1 MSETTQTQNTGL
13 SPEGEAQG
21 QTAET
26 QGAGEFARL
35 LDQQASG
42 QRQEVKTGAKVQG
55 VLVKIGPEDSFVDF
69 GGRSEG
75 RIKTLELH
83 DAEGK
88 PGLVVGDPIEAYVVE
103 DQAEILL
110 TRFLHQH
117 DHASDK
123 LYQAFKAGIPVE
135 GQVKATNKWGLG
147 VDIQGVRAFCPLSQI
162 ALRFVEDPQTFRDQT
177 LQFKILRYSDQGRN
191 IVLSRRALL
200 EEEQEQQAGQVKAR
214 IAEGAQLEGKVT
226 RMEAFG
232 AFVDLGGGI
241 EGMIH
246 VSELSHERVGHPNEL
261 LKEGQEVQV
270 RVLKVKDLDDKRKA
284 RISLSLKAM
293 QEDPWAEVMARFKE
307 GTVVQGKVEALET
320 YGAFVDL
327 EGKVRGLVHV
337 SELADKRVAH
347 PRDVL
352 SVGQEVRVLVL
363 EVDGRR
369 KRLRLSIKQAES
381 AEATADLKE
390 FRQRQ
395 KKEETQTPSGN
406 ALVEALKKAQ
416 LIQ

>member
-1 MSETTQTQNTGL
+1 MSESTGSANSANAPAAGEDQT
-13 SPEGEAQG
+13 PAEAQAG
-21 QTAET
+21 
-26 QGAGEFARL
+26 GEFARL
-35 LDQQASG
+35 LAEQEAG
-42 QRQEVKTGAKVQG
+42 KKQEVKVGAKVQG
-55 VLVKIGPEDSFVDF
+55 VLVKIGAEDSFVDF

-75 RIKTLELH
+75 RLKTLELL

-110 TRFLHQH
+110 TRFVHQH
-117 DHASDK
+117 DQASDK

-147 VDIQGVRAFCPLSQI
+147 VDIQGVRAFCPMSQI
-162 ALRFVEDPQTFRDQT
+162 DTRFVEDPQSFKDQVM
-177 LQFKILRYSDQGRN
+177 QFKILRYSDQGRN

-200 EEEQEQQAGQVKAR
+200 EKVQDEQAAQVKGQ
-214 IAEGAQLEGKVT
+214 IAEGALLSGKVT
-226 RMEAFG
+226 RMEGFG
-232 AFVDLGGGI
+232 AFVELGGGI

-246 VSELSHERVGHPNEL
+246 VSELSHERVGHPNEV

-270 RVLKVKDLDDKRKA
+270 RVLKVKDLDDRRKA

-293 QEDPWAEVMARFKE
+293 QQDPWASALGSLKE
-307 GTVVQGKVEALET
+307 GTVVSGKVEALET
-320 YGAFVDL
+320 FGAFVEL

-352 SVGQEVRVLVL
+352 SLGQEVKVLVL
-363 EVDGRR
+363 EVDARR

-381 AEATADLKE
+381 AEANADLKE

-395 KKEETQTPSGN
+395 QQEETQSQGGN
-406 ALVEALKKAQ
+406 ALVEALRRAQ
-416 LIQ
+416 LVQ

>member
-1 MSETTQTQNTGL
+1 MSENTGNPQQEETR
-13 SPEGEAQG
+13 SPEQAQ
-21 QTAET
+21 AP
-26 QGAGEFARL
+26 AAADGEFARL
-35 LDQQASG
+35 LAEQEAG
-42 QRQEVKTGAKVQG
+42 RKQEVKVGAKVRG

-75 RIKTLELH
+75 RLKTLELH

-88 PGLVVGDPIEAYVVE
+88 PGLAVGDPIEAFVVE
-103 DQAEILL
+103 DQADILL
-110 TRFLHQH
+110 TRVLGQH
-117 DHASDK
+117 DQASDK

-147 VDIQGVRAFCPLSQI
+147 VDIQGVRAFCPMSQI
-162 ALRFVEDPQTFRDQT
+162 DTRFVEDPQSFKDQVM
-177 LQFKILRYSDQGRN
+177 QFKILRYSDQGRN

-200 EEEQEQQAGQVKAR
+200 EKVQDEQAAEVKGKL
-214 IAEGAQLEGKVT
+214 AEGALVNGKIT
-226 RMEAFG
+226 RMEGFG
-232 AFVDLGGGI
+232 AFVELGGGL

-246 VSELSHERVGHPNEL
+246 VSEISHERVGHPNEV

-270 RVLKVKDLDDKRKA
+270 RVLKVKDLDDRRKA

-293 QEDPWAEVMARFKE
+293 QQDPWADALGKLRE
-307 GTVVQGKVEALET
+307 GSVVQGKVEALET
-320 YGAFVDL
+320 FGAFVEL

-352 SVGQEVRVLVL
+352 SLGQEVKVLVL
-363 EVDGRR
+363 EVDARR

-381 AEATADLKE
+381 AEAEVDLRE

-395 KKEETQTPSGN
+395 QQEETKSSSGN
-406 ALVEALKKAQ
+406 ALVEALRKAQ
-416 LIQ
+416 LAQ

>member
-1 MSETTQTQNTGL
+1 MQTQNAGPA
-13 SPEGEAQG
+13 PEGEAQ
-21 QTAET
+21 A
-26 QGAGEFARL
+26 QGGGEFARL
-35 LDQQASG
+35 LDEQAPG
-42 QRQEVKTGAKVQG
+42 RKQEVMVGAKVQG

-75 RIKTLELH
+75 RIKTAEFL

-88 PGLVVGDPIEAYVVE
+88 PSLAVGDPLEAFVVE

-110 TRFLHQH
+110 TRLLHQH
-117 DHASDK
+117 DQGSDK
-123 LYQAFKAGIPVE
+123 LYQAYKAGIPVE

-162 ALRFVEDPQTFRDQT
+162 ALRFVEDPQVFRDQT
-177 LQFKILRYSDQGRN
+177 LQFKIIRYSDQGRN

-200 EEEQEQQAGQVKAR
+200 EQEQEQEASQVKAG
-214 IAEGAQLEGKVT
+214 IAEGAQLAGKVT
-226 RMEAFG
+226 RMESFG
-232 AFVDLGGGI
+232 AFVDLGGGV
-241 EGMIH
+241 EGMVH
-246 VSELSHERVGHPNEL
+246 VSELSHERVGHPNEVL
-261 LKEGQEVQV
+261 AEGQEVQV
-270 RVLKVKDLDDKRKA
+270 RVLKVKDLDDKKKA
-284 RISLSLKAM
+284 RISLSLKAN
-293 QEDPWAEVMARFKE
+293 QQDPWAGVAAHFKE
-307 GTVVQGKVEALET
+307 GMVVGGKVEALET

-327 EGKVRGLVHV
+327 EGKARGLVHI

-352 SVGQEVRVLVL
+352 SLGQEVKVLVL
-363 EVDGRR
+363 EVDTRR

-381 AEATADLKE
+381 AEAAADLKE

-395 KKEETQTPSGN
+395 QKEETQTQSGN
-406 ALVEALKKAQ
+406 ALFEALKKAQ